1 MININLPTGKR
12 THKVIVISKIRFKQ
26 YRKLEVKSLAV
37 VVWKLGVLLYF
48 LLSMLILQLR
58 DPRGLFLMIF

>member
-1 MININLPTGKR
+1 MVDINLQTGRR
-12 THKVIVISKIRFKQ
+12 TQRLVVISKLRFKQ

-37 VVWKLGVLLYF
+37 VIWKLGVLLYF